1 MTTVAELIQR
11 DGLIVVCG
19 SGGVGKTSI
28 SAALGVLAATQ
39 TEKRVLVLTVDPAKR
54 LANALGLR
62 EFGNVEVQITS
73 ELFKTSK
80 TKLRGSLSAAMIDT
94 KASWDDLISRH
105 APDEATRN
113 SVLQNSLYKNL
124 TERFVH
130 SHDYIAVER
139 LYQAHSSGAY
149 DLIIVDTPPSR
160 NALTILDAP
169 KRMQDFFSS
178 RLLKLLTANSQW
190 QLLTLAAKP
199 FYEIADRLLG
209 KGLLRD
215 VAEFFTLF
223 RTMETG
229 FVERAKKVEA
239 LLNDSKTSF
248 AIVTTL
254 EDAPLSE
261 AEFLSV
267 ALKERKFTTHLAIAN
282 RIIPKELQGEV
293 LVEQA
298 GVLNNVRQ
306 NSEFI
311 SELTEVL
318 VNTDKSSETSSNTS
332 SEIDEANL
340 SKLLTQT
347 LETIQNYAQETT
359 KISEMQSALLGRVA
373 GFADNFTVAPMLE
386 SDIADINGLIT
397 LGENLNIV

>member
-1 MTTVAELIQR
+1 
-11 DGLIVVCG
+11 
-19 SGGVGKTSI
+19 
-28 SAALGVLAATQ
+28 
-39 TEKRVLVLTVDPAKR
+39 
-54 LANALGLR
+54 
-62 EFGNVEVQITS
+62 
-73 ELFKTSK
+73 
-80 TKLRGSLSAAMIDT
+80 
-94 KASWDDLISRH
+94 
-105 APDEATRN
+105 
-113 SVLQNSLYKNL
+113 
-124 TERFVH
+124 
-130 SHDYIAVER
+130 
-139 LYQAHSSGAY
+139 
-149 DLIIVDTPPSR
+149 
-160 NALTILDAP
+160 
-169 KRMQDFFSS
+169 
-178 RLLKLLTANSQW
+178 
-190 QLLTLAAKP
+190 
-199 FYEIADRLLG
+199 
-209 KGLLRD
+209 
-215 VAEFFTLF
+215 
-223 RTMETG
+223 METG

-298 GVLNNVRQ
+298 GALNNVRQ

-397 LGENLNIV
+397 LGEKLNIV

>member
-19 SGGVGKTSI
+19 SGGVGKTTV

-54 LANALGLR
+54 LANALGLS
-62 EFGNVEVQITS
+62 EFGNVEVRITS
-73 ELFKTSK
+73 DLFKTSK

-94 KASWDDLISRH
+94 KSSWDDLISRH

-124 TERFVH
+124 TERFIH
-130 SHDYIAVER
+130 SHDYIAIER

-160 NALTILDAP
+160 NALTVLDAP

-178 RLLKLLTANSQW
+178 RLLKLLTANTQW
-190 QLLTLAAKP
+190 QLLALAAKP

-239 LLNDSKTSF
+239 LLHDTKTSF

-261 AEFLSV
+261 AEFLGL
-267 ALKERKFTTHLAIAN
+267 ALKERKFSTNLAIAN
-282 RIIPKELQGEV
+282 RVIPKELQG
-293 LVEQA
+293 QA
-298 GVLNNVRQ
+298 LIKQAQVLNDARQ
-306 NSEFI
+306 NTELV
-311 SELTEVL
+311 SELTDL
-318 VNTDKSSETSSNTS
+318 LLKTDAGSG
-332 SEIDEANL
+332 IDEESF

-347 LETIQNYAQETT
+347 LETIQNYAQATT
-359 KISEMQSALLGRVA
+359 HISEKQSALLDRVA
-373 GFADNFTVAPMLE
+373 GFADHFATAPMLE
-386 SDIADINGLIT
+386 SDIADINGLVA

>member
-1 MTTVAELIQR
+1 VTTVAELIQR

-19 SGGVGKTSI
+19 SGGVGKTTV

-54 LANALGLR
+54 LANALGLS

-73 ELFKTSK
+73 DLFKTSK

-130 SHDYIAVER
+130 SHDYIAIER
-139 LYQAHSSGAY
+139 LYQAHSCGAY

-160 NALTILDAP
+160 NALTVLDAP

-178 RLLKLLTANSQW
+178 RLLKLLTANTQW
-190 QLLTLAAKP
+190 QLLALAAKP

-239 LLNDSKTSF
+239 LLHDEKTSF

-254 EDAPLSE
+254 EDAPLCE
-261 AEFLSV
+261 AEFLGL
-267 ALKERKFTTHLAIAN
+267 ALKERKFLTNLAIAN
-282 RIIPKELQGEV
+282 RVIPKELHG
-293 LVEQA
+293 QA
-298 GVLNNVRQ
+298 LIKQAQVLNEALQ
-306 NSEFI
+306 DT
-311 SELTEVL
+311 ELMGL
-318 VNTDKSSETSSNTS
+318 LKDLLLKTDAT
-332 SEIDEANL
+332 SEIDEENYA
-340 SKLLTQT
+340 KLLTQT
-347 LETIQNYAQETT
+347 LETVQNYAQATT
-359 KISEMQSALLGRVA
+359 QIAEKQSVLLERVA
-373 GFADNFTVAPMLE
+373 GFADHFATAPMLE
-386 SDIADINGLIT
+386 TDIADINGLVS

>member
-19 SGGVGKTSI
+19 SGGVGKTTV

-54 LANALGLR
+54 LANALGLS
-62 EFGNVEVQITS
+62 EFGNVEVRITS
-73 ELFKTSK
+73 DLFKTSK

-124 TERFVH
+124 TERFIH
-130 SHDYIAVER
+130 SHDYIAIER

-160 NALTILDAP
+160 NALTVLDAP

-178 RLLKLLTANSQW
+178 RLLKLLTANTQW
-190 QLLTLAAKP
+190 QLLALAAKP

-239 LLNDSKTSF
+239 LLHDTKTSF

-261 AEFLSV
+261 AEFLGL
-267 ALKERKFTTHLAIAN
+267 ALKERKFSTNLAIAN
-282 RIIPKELQGEV
+282 RVIPKELQG
-293 LVEQA
+293 QA
-298 GVLNNVRQ
+298 LIKQAQVLNDARQ
-306 NSEFI
+306 NTELV
-311 SELTEVL
+311 SELTDL
-318 VNTDKSSETSSNTS
+318 LLKTDAGSG
-332 SEIDEANL
+332 IDEESF

-347 LETIQNYAQETT
+347 LETIQNYAQATT
-359 KISEMQSALLGRVA
+359 QISEKQSALLDRVA
-373 GFADNFTVAPMLE
+373 GFADHFATAPMLE
-386 SDIADINGLIT
+386 SDIADINGLVA

>member
-19 SGGVGKTSI
+19 SGGVGKTTV

-54 LANALGLR
+54 LANALGLS
-62 EFGNVEVQITS
+62 EFGNVEVRITS
-73 ELFKTSK
+73 DLFKTSK

-94 KASWDDLISRH
+94 KSSWDDLISRH

-124 TERFVH
+124 TERFIH
-130 SHDYIAVER
+130 SHDYIAIER

-160 NALTILDAP
+160 NALTVLDAP

-178 RLLKLLTANSQW
+178 RLLKLLTANTQW
-190 QLLTLAAKP
+190 QLLALAAKP

-239 LLNDSKTSF
+239 LLHDTKTSF

-261 AEFLSV
+261 AEFLGL
-267 ALKERKFTTHLAIAN
+267 ALKERKFSTNLAIAN
-282 RIIPKELQGEV
+282 RVIPKELQG
-293 LVEQA
+293 QA
-298 GVLNNVRQ
+298 LIKQAQVLNDARQ
-306 NSEFI
+306 NTELV
-311 SELTEVL
+311 SELTDL
-318 VNTDKSSETSSNTS
+318 LLKTDAGSG
-332 SEIDEANL
+332 IDEESF

-347 LETIQNYAQETT
+347 LETIQNYAQATT
-359 KISEMQSALLGRVA
+359 QISEKQSALLDRVA
-373 GFADNFTVAPMLE
+373 GFADHFATAPMLE
-386 SDIADINGLIT
+386 SDIADINGLVA